1 MLPGALLAAW
11 EDCKQHKPPPTGDWI
26 SELGYAHSINMYHAH
41 VMKSEIICISTE
53 PLKDVL
59 KLWNYEELN

>member
-1 MLPGALLAAW
+1 M
-11 EDCKQHKPPPTGDWI
+11 
-26 SELGYAHSINMYHAH
+26 H

-59 KLWNYEELN
+59 KLWNYEDLNECYFWTNTKIHVQMQEILNVERETLNRGLMSYIL